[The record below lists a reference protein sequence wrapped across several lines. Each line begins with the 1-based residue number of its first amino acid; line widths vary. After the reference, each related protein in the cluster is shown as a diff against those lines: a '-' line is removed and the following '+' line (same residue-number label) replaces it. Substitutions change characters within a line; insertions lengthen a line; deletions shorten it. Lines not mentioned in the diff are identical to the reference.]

1 MKNLFTF
8 IVALFMAT
16 SVYAQDFII
25 QGGAEPATVYSKA
38 ESSIHCAYDNT
49 DIATPS
55 MVTCE
60 TAQGFIGY
68 LMKSGKA
75 FSNGNFMN
83 YKGKLYRTLKLSNGA
98 VNKFIIPEGVTISKI
113 EIIGYCNGKEGTN
126 SYFANLAVEESSER
140 TIDVYSSN
148 GTKDIL
154 NRHTFV
160 KNEKNWDVMQD
171 DPEVITID
179 GLSLKDCFYLK
190 NGGSQPCI
198 IINLYKAVKGSDSKS
213 VSVGSEGYITHAAS
227 FNVDYSANGLEAYA
241 VKYANGS
248 LTYNNI
254 DGIVPANTAVLLKG
268 EAKEYTLAAAGG
280 AATTV
285 DTDLK
290 VADGTK
296 TGASNIY
303 CLANKTSNGVGFY
316 QVANTVTIPANKA
329 YLEINTTSTTP
340 AKYYSIGIGGN
351 TTGIQAIQQNSVK
364 ADGIMYSLSGQR
376 VGKDYK
382 GIVICNGKKMIKK

>member
-16 SVYAQDFII
+16 SVYAQTETVKEWNFSNWQEEQFANNVSKDGLLFYA
-25 QGGAEPATVYSKA
+25 AEKNVV
-38 ESSIHCAYDNT
+38 E
-49 DIATPS
+49 
-55 MVTCE
+55 V
-60 TAQGFIGY
+60 
-68 LMKSGKA
+68 KSGKKTIDGTVYTKRFTFNSA
-75 FSNGNFMN
+75 SDLTNLATPKKAIGIKVIGNCKITLAVSHPSKN
-83 YKGKLYRTLKLSNGA
+83 DGNRTLK
-98 VNKFIIPEGVTISKI
+98 V
-113 EIIGYCNGKEGTN
+113 GTLEN
-126 SYFANLAVEESSER
+126 QTLTE
-140 TIDVYSSN
+140 
-148 GTKDIL
+148 L
-154 NRHTFV
+154 NRFELVPNQAKMVTAEYNGNKATELLLYCETNTINIFDIKV
-160 KNEKNWDVMQD
+160 S
-171 DPEVITID
+171 PASALASSITITD
-179 GLSLKDCFYLK
+179 AGF
-190 NGGSQPCI
+190 
-198 IINLYKAVKGSDSKS
+198 A
-213 VSVGSEGYITHAAS
+213 TFAAS
-227 FNVDYSANGLEAYA
+227 YPVDYSANGLAAYA
-241 VKYANGS
+241 VKYANGT
-248 LTYNNI
+248 LTYNKI
-254 DGIVPANTAVLLKG
+254 DGIVPANTAVLLSG

-316 QVANTVTIPANKA
+316 QVSSDVTIPANKA
-329 YLEINTTSTTP
+329 YLEINAANS

>member
-16 SVYAQDFII
+16 SVYAQTMWKASADVNPIPANTKLI
-25 QGGAEPATVYSKA
+25 NDGGLVVKTVFG
-38 ESSIHCAYDNT
+38 NT
-49 DIATPS
+49 LAD
-55 MVTCE
+55 
-60 TAQGFIGY
+60 
-68 LMKSGKA
+68 
-75 FSNGNFMN
+75 
-83 YKGKLYRTLKLSNGA
+83 
-98 VNKFIIPEGVTISKI
+98 
-113 EIIGYCNGKEGTN
+113 KEN
-126 SYFANLAVEESSER
+126 A
-140 TIDVYSSN
+140 
-148 GTKDIL
+148 
-154 NRHTFV
+154 
-160 KNEKNWDVMQD
+160 
-171 DPEVITID
+171 TID
-179 GLSLKDCFYLK
+179 GENFSAYFQVRTGTDPTEDNPECTEDTGKKSTSLIVEVADKTTFTIYGRRQVLNGDCVNNDGKDLLMVNQNNVK
-190 NGGSQPCI
+190 NLLTPTNYSWTLMPNSTVYAYYKKTYTLNPGTYTIFRRGSTMKI
-198 IINLYKAVKGSDSKS
+198 YGIKYAFESESSS
-213 VSVGSEGYITHAAS
+213 VTITDAGFATFAAS
-227 FNVDYSANGLEAYA
+227 YPVDYSANGLEAYA
-241 VKYANGS
+241 VKYADGK
-248 LTYNNI
+248 LTYNKI
-254 DGIVPANTAVLLKG
+254 DGIVPANTAVLLSG

-351 TTGIQAIQQNSVK
+351 TTGIQTIQQNSVK